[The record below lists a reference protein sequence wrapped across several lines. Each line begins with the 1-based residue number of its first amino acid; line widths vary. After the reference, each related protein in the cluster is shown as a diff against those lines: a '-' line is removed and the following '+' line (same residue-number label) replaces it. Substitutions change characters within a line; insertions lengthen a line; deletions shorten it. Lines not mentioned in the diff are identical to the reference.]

1 MNINQLLE
9 KIAKKIQPKSQEEK
23 KIRTISHKVLEKA
36 REEAKKYDADAILAG
51 SLTRDTWLPNKNE
64 IDVFI
69 LFPKNLSNKR
79 LEEVGLK
86 VGKQIM
92 QSLRGKWVIEY
103 AQHPYVKGRINN
115 ISIDIVPCYKLEKG
129 EKIISAVDRTQFHV
143 QYLNEKLPKQAS
155 KEVRLLK
162 QFLKANSL
170 YGADAKTQGFS
181 GYLCEL
187 LIIHYKSFLN
197 LLNAAKNWHVKEI
210 IDIEN
215 QWGKEDYHHL
225 KKKFKDEILIV
236 IDPVDK
242 ERNVASA
249 VSAYNFFKFKKLAT
263 EFLANPREEF
273 FFPKKK
279 QPLSSREFD
288 KLMKNRGTD
297 IIAVIFE
304 APKVVPDILWPQLRK
319 ATKRLENILKEYEFS
334 VLKSD
339 CWSDEKN
346 TAVIMLEMQVS
357 RLPQIDRIK
366 GPWIYDEK
374 NAKNFAVKHKDDA
387 IAGPYIEDDYWVVEV
402 YRKWTSARIK
412 LIDSISEDEKV
423 LLAKGIPN
431 FIASQ
436 LSKKFKV
443 VGADEL
449 KKLLKDKEFA
459 VFLRDYFEKE
469 NLMSIY

>member
-1 MNINQLLE
+1 
-9 KIAKKIQPKSQEEK
+9 
-23 KIRTISHKVLEKA
+23 VLEKA
-36 REEAKKYDADAILAG
+36 REEAKNYNAEVILAG

-69 LFPKNLSNKR
+69 LFPKTFSNKQ

-92 QSLRGKWVIEY
+92 QSLKGKWVIEY
-103 AQHPYVKGRINN
+103 AQHPYVRGMLNN

-143 QYLNEKLPKQAS
+143 QYLNERLPKQAS

-162 QFLKANSL
+162 QFLKANGL

-187 LIIHYKSFLN
+187 LIIYYKSFLN
-197 LLNAAKNWHVKEI
+197 LLKAAKEWRVREV
-210 IDIEN
+210 IDIEQ
-215 QWGKEDYHHL
+215 QWKKEEYNHL

-249 VSAYNFFKFKKLAT
+249 VNAYNFFKFKKLAAQ
-263 EFLANPREEF
+263 FLAKPKEEF

-279 QPLSSREFD
+279 PLTPKEFER
-288 KLMKNRGTD
+288 LIKNRGTD
-297 IIAVIFE
+297 IIAVIFD

-319 ATKRLENILKEYEFS
+319 ATKRLESILKEYEFS

-339 CWSDEKN
+339 CWSDEKSI
-346 TAVIMLEMQVS
+346 AIILLEMQVS

-366 GPWIYDEK
+366 GPWVFDEK
-374 NAKNFAVKHKDDA
+374 NAKNFAIKHKDDA
-387 IAGPYIEDDYWVVEV
+387 IAGPYVEENYWVVEV
-402 YRKWTSARIK
+402 YRKWTSAKLK
-412 LIDSISEDEKV
+412 LIDSISESEEV
-423 LLAKGIPN
+423 LMAKGIPSY
-431 FIASQ
+431 IAKQ

-443 VGADEL
+443 VGTDEL
-449 KKLLKDKEFA
+449 KKLLKNEEFA
-459 VFLRDYFEKE
+459 VFLKEYFEKE
-469 NLMSIY
+469 NLMQIS